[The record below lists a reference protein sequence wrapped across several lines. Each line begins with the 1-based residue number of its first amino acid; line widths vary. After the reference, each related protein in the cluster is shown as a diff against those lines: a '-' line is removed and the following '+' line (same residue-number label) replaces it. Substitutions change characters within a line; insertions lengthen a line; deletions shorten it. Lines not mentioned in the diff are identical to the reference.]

1 MRDFC
6 LITKAQLLLPKG
18 RFAGSAVYPTAW
30 QDAIMKIIGK
40 FGSTEGIRF
49 DHYVMAWDFG

>member
-1 MRDFC
+1 M
-6 LITKAQLLLPKG
+6 LSPEQ
-18 RFAGSAVYPTAW
+18 

>member
-1 MRDFC
+1 
-6 LITKAQLLLPKG
+6 
-18 RFAGSAVYPTAW
+18 
-30 QDAIMKIIGK
+30 MKIIGK